1 METDKWTLEEY
12 LRSAAWGLT
21 CSVDLK
27 GCDPTLIRNADAIKD
42 FVVKLCELIEMKRYD
57 ETQVV
62 NFGED
67 PRVSGFSMIQLIET
81 SLISGHFANQTN
93 AAYLDIFSC
102 KYYHPEKVAAF
113 CKAFFKAKS
122 YNLNVNFRI

>member
-1 METDKWTLEEY
+1 MDTDKWTLEEY
-12 LRSAAWGLT
+12 RRSAAWGLT

-27 GCDPTLIRNADAIKD
+27 GCDPALIRDAEAIKD
-42 FVVKLCELIEMKRYD
+42 FVVKLCELIEMKRYG
-57 ETQVV
+57 ETQVI

-102 KYYHPEKVAAF
+102 KYYPPETVAAF
-113 CKAFFKAKS
+113 CKDFFKAKR
-122 YNLNVNFRI
+122 YNLNVSFRI

>member
-12 LRSAAWGLT
+12 LRSAAWGLA

-27 GCDPTLIRNADAIKD
+27 GCDPALIRDADAIKD
-42 FVVKLCELIEMKRYD
+42 FVVKLCELIEMKRYG

-93 AAYLDIFSC
+93 VAYLDIFSC
-102 KYYHPEKVAAF
+102 KYYSPETVAAF
-113 CKAFFKAKS
+113 CKEFFKAKR
-122 YNLNVNFRI
+122 YNLTVSFRL

>member
-42 FVVKLCELIEMKRYD
+42 FVVKLCDLIEMKRYG

-102 KYYHPEKVAAF
+102 KYYPPEKVAAF
-113 CKAFFKAKS
+113 CKEFFKAKS
-122 YNLNVNFRI
+122 YNLNVIFRI

>member
-1 METDKWTLEEY
+1 MDTDKWTPEEY
-12 LRSAAWGLT
+12 RRSAAWGLA
-21 CSVDLK
+21 CAVDLK
-27 GCDPTLIRNADAIKD
+27 GCDPALIRDAEAIKD
-42 FVVKLCELIEMKRYD
+42 FVAQLCELIEMKRYG

-62 NFGED
+62 HFGED

-102 KYYHPEKVAAF
+102 KYYPLERVAAF
-113 CKAFFKAKS
+113 CKDFFKAKS